1 MSQAAAAGKAHSLP
15 NRTQKSLWER
25 FCISVKKY
33 WFIYLLAFPG
43 FVFLAVFSYAPI
55 YGVLMAFKD
64 FKMNLGILGSPWVGL
79 QHYRTLF
86 SDSAFIRAFRNT
98 IIINVYN
105 LVFGFTFN
113 IFLALMINEIRLK
126 KLKSVVQTCVY
137 LPYFLSWVIF
147 AGLVQ
152 VFLQAPVPGDM
163 GGIVNQVIVSMG
175 GKAIDFMKRPELFRG
190 ILVVTNIIKTSG
202 YATIIY
208 LAALAGVDP
217 SLYEAAS
224 IDGANRKDMLF
235 HITIP
240 RILPSITV
248 MFLLNISQLFISN
261 FDQVYNLYNNF
272 VLSTGDVLST
282 YIYRISLGG
291 GGDFELSTAA
301 NLLLN
306 VMGLIAL
313 TFTNHFIKKMDVT
326 GIF

>member
-1 MSQAAAAGKAHSLP
+1 MSQAAAAGGMHSLP
-15 NRTQKSLWER
+15 NKAQRSLWER
-25 FCISVKKY
+25 FCVSLKKY

-43 FVFLAVFSYAPI
+43 FVFLAVFSYAPM

-64 FKMNLGILGSPWVGL
+64 FKMNLGIMGSPWVGL

-86 SDSAFIRAFRNT
+86 SDPSFIQAFKNT

-105 LVFGFTFN
+105 LIFGFTFN

-126 KLKSVVQTCVY
+126 KLKSVIQTCVY

-163 GGIVNQVIVSMG
+163 GGIVNQVIVAMG
-175 GKAIDFMKRPELFRG
+175 GKSIDFMKRPELFRG

-248 MFLLNISQLFISN
+248 MFLLNVSQLFISN

-306 VMGLIAL
+306 VMGLITL

>member
-1 MSQAAAAGKAHSLP
+1 MLQSAAAVKAHSLP
-15 NRTQKSLWER
+15 NKTQKSLLER

-43 FVFLAVFSYAPI
+43 FVFLVVFSYAPI

-64 FKMNLGILGSPWVGL
+64 FKMNLGIMGSPWVGL

-86 SDSAFIRAFRNT
+86 SDSAFIRAFKNT

-306 VMGLIAL
+306 VMGLLAL